1 MSALAEAYGLMARC
15 QAIDDGTPGHRTLR
29 LYMTA
34 LAAAI
39 EQGDEAR
46 LRRGINIMTPLVDA
60 IEHLNLENAP

>member
-39 EQGDEAR
+39 EQGDESR
-46 LRRGINIMTPLVDA
+46 LRRGIDIMTPLVEA
-60 IEHLNLENAP
+60 IEHLDLENAP